1 MTGGAT
7 VPHVNQ
13 VDDRLGFPP
22 PDSDYYSQDPYRC
35 PVSTPANSRRP
46 IRGQSTNYTGQ
57 SVPNEQMYVAFS
69 NRCEKNQK
77 LLSNEK
83 QYRRRANTNLQTY
96 KDTNSTGKHYY
107 FIARIQPAALHTAKS
122 PQRAPW
128 LNTLCS
134 QPVEEIFTKYKRR
147 LEASM
152 VREAW
157 HTRDVSTPGEKALV
171 SAWSCNSSQRSQSC
185 TPSLRTPTPGYSS
198 TTPTSRMSVYSPV
211 KGFGYESDSE
221 MRRREPELSL
231 VPVVSTKTLLHKVNT
246 SPRSSVSSVKS
257 HIINIDY
264 KRRIKSSND
273 IYDKFRREPRKQKKL
288 LPRRGNVYKLAEEE
302 QNTMDTA
309 NQDIENDNL
318 EQSTFEVVSFGASS
332 KEASDKKAASIG
344 GKHPANQCR
353 FCMRDKEE
361 KQLPDITA
369 KG

>member
-1 MTGGAT
+1 MTGGST
-7 VPHVNQ
+7 VPHLNQ
-13 VDDRLGFPP
+13 VDDRIVFPH
-22 PDSDYYSQDPYRC
+22 PDSDYYNQDPYRC

-46 IRGQSTNYTGQ
+46 IKGQATNYVGQ
-57 SVPNEQMYVAFS
+57 SVPNEHMYVAFS
-69 NRCEKNQK
+69 NRCEKKQK
-77 LLSNEK
+77 PFANEK
-83 QYRRRANTNLQTY
+83 QYRRKANTNAQSY
-96 KDTNSTGKHYY
+96 QDTNSTGKHYY
-107 FIARIQPAALHTAKS
+107 FIARIQPAALHTVNS
-122 PQRAPW
+122 HRAPW

-157 HTRDVSTPGEKALV
+157 QTRDVSTPGEKALV

-185 TPSLRTPTPGYSS
+185 TPSLRTPTPVYSS

-211 KGFGYESDSE
+211 KALGYESDSE
-221 MRRREPELSL
+221 IRKREPELSL
-231 VPVVSTKTLLHKVNT
+231 VPVVSSKTLLHKVNT

-257 HIINIDY
+257 HIINIDN

-273 IYDKFRREPRKQKKL
+273 IYDKFKREPRRQKKL

-302 QNTMDTA
+302 PNKTDTSL
-309 NQDIENDNL
+309 QETENDKL

-332 KEASDKKAASIG
+332 KEVTDKKAASIG

-353 FCMRDKEE
+353 YCMRDKDE